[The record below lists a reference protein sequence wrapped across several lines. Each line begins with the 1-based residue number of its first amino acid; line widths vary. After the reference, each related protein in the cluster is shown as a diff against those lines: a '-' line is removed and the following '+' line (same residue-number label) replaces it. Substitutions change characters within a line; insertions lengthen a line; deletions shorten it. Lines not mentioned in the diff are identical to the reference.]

1 MLKGGWKRC
10 AGKRK
15 HRQRQ
20 DGMSEATWVSPY
32 YWCVRVSCARGLASK
47 PGEWVTTGTRLCG
60 RKGRSRSHRGDVTGR
75 SRSHHGRIPGRS
87 GHPSWSCRTQLHHAY
102 HCDVPGRSGTIRGHV
117 SGRSGTSMARV
128 AGRSGAIHCDVPGR
142 SGTHRGHDPDR
153 SATIDG
159 TVSGRSGTH
168 HHDITHLL
176 R

>member
-1 MLKGGWKRC
+1 
-10 AGKRK
+10 
-15 HRQRQ
+15 
-20 DGMSEATWVSPY
+20 
-32 YWCVRVSCARGLASK
+32 
-47 PGEWVTTGTRLCG
+47 
-60 RKGRSRSHRGDVTGR
+60 
-75 SRSHHGRIPGRS
+75 
-87 GHPSWSCRTQLHHAY
+87 
-102 HCDVPGRSGTIRGHV
+102 
-117 SGRSGTSMARV
+117 MARV